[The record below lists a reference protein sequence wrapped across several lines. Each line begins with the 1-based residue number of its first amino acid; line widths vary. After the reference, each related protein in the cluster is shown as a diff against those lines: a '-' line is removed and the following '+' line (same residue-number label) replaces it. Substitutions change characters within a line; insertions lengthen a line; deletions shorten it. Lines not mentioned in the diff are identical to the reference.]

1 MTRILRTLLVLWVSA
16 LVSACGSSV
25 AVGGHWQDPSHKQG
39 FKNVLVVGM
48 AKRGM
53 YRRLYEDEFTRRL
66 IANGVKAQ
74 QSYMLVPGDDLTKEQ
89 LEAAVQGKGFD
100 AVMLTHLVDIAQRRE
115 YHEGPSGAKPMVTG
129 YGYGSGYGYGYYGHS
144 YYSPYYGGM
153 GAYYSVSYS
162 YTHSE
167 GYYETSKT
175 YNLETALYALGAE
188 PGSEKL
194 VWALMTEAV
203 DPDEIMEL
211 IGDLAELT
219 FESLKKDGLL

>member
-1 MTRILRTLLVLWVSA
+1 MTGLARTFGLLMLGLFVGGCA
-16 LVSACGSSV
+16 SSV
-25 AVGGHWQDPSHKQG
+25 SVGGHWLDPTHKQG
-39 FKNVLVVGM
+39 FKNVLVVGI

-53 YRRLYEDEFTRRL
+53 YRRLYEDEFARRL
-66 IANGVKAQ
+66 TALGLKAQ

-89 LEAAVQGKGFD
+89 LEAVIPGKGFD
-100 AVMLTHLVDIAQRRE
+100 AVMLTQLVDIAQRRE
-115 YHEGPSGAKPMVTG
+115 YHEGPSGSKPTI
-129 YGYGSGYGYGYYGHS
+129 SGYGYGYGGGYYGS
-144 YYSPYYGGM
+144 PYYSPYYGGM

-188 PGSEKL
+188 VGSEKL

-203 DPDEIMEL
+203 DPEEITEV
-211 IGDLAELT
+211 IGKVADLA
-219 FESLKKDGLL
+219 FESLKEDGLL

>member
-1 MTRILRTLLVLWVSA
+1 MTRIFRTLLVLWVSA
-16 LVSACGSSV
+16 VLSACASSV
-25 AVGGHWQDPSHKQG
+25 AVGGHWQDPSQKQG

-66 IANGVKAQ
+66 IASGVKAQ

-129 YGYGSGYGYGYYGHS
+129 YGYGYGSGYYGHP

-188 PGSEKL
+188 PDNAKL
-194 VWALMTEAV
+194 VWALMTKAV
-203 DPDEIMEL
+203 DPDEITEL
-211 IGDLAELT
+211 IGDLADLT